1 MGKIKKKT
9 QDNVTAKDKTAVKK
23 PVLKRQELAQKPTY
37 KNLKMGVS
45 LDEQSAPSRGSN
57 IATKQD
63 SLDYAS
69 GFKKGL
75 NRKKDP
81 MENTI
86 SRMGRWEG
94 QNTPKKYIG
103 GSERTFKTKAKS
115 GKTISKAKGGKSFPD
130 LNKDGKITK
139 ADILKGRGVIAK
151 KGATVKKAKSGI
163 KTCRYGCK

>member
-81 MENTI
+81 MENL
-86 SRMGRWEG
+86 
-94 QNTPKKYIG
+94 PKKWNVRKNYPD
-103 GSERTFKTKAKS
+103 RVKS
-115 GKTISKAKGGKSFPD
+115 NSRFI
-130 LNKDGKITK
+130 
-139 ADILKGRGVIAK
+139 
-151 KGATVKKAKSGI
+151 TVKEEV
-163 KTCRYGCK
+163 